1 MDLRENKSRLILIV
15 VALGA
20 ALVIAV
26 ASCGGGGGDD
36 GDARESEETT
46 DATPDDGANAGEEE
60 GGGGEETPDGEEEE
74 PAELLAE
81 VTGEENITLAIT
93 RAEREAGGFLT
104 VEGTVTNGGDDTW
117 FTTRW
122 AGPEREL
129 SENGFSM
136 AGASVVA
143 NEEGKRYL
151 ILRDTSGRCLCTG
164 FGTGIEAGATV
175 EWFAQFPE
183 PEEETTEVA
192 FQVGNM
198 PPATVQIR

>member
-36 GDARESEETT
+36 DGDARESEESA
-46 DATPDDGANAGEEE
+46 DATPDDGANAEGEE
-60 GGGGEETPDGEEEE
+60 GGDEETPDGDEEE

-81 VTGEENITLAIT
+81 VTGEESITLAIT

-104 VEGTVTNGGDDTW
+104 VEGTVTNGGGGTW
-117 FTTRW
+117 FDVGW

-175 EWFAQFPE
+175 PWFAQFPE
-183 PEEETTEVA
+183 PEEGTTEVS

-198 PPATVQIR
+198 PPATIQIR